1 MSIILNENK
10 IEIKALTTGGLKPE
24 AIAKQLKLKYETVKK
39 HMYRQK
45 LVADLPPKVI
55 VQKDYFKGRV
65 PGIIRRYIEDYPLAR
80 LDDIM
85 AACELTCHKTTLARY
100 LNNNGLGRTN
110 AKRNILLRNAN
121 RTKRIAFCTQMLQRT
136 DEELKRILWTDETMM
151 KAFPNG
157 EAVFY
162 RA

>member
-1 MSIILNENK
+1 MSIISNENK
-10 IEIKALTTGGLKPE
+10 IQIKALTTGGLKPA

-39 HMYRQK
+39 HVYRQK

-55 VQKDYFKGRV
+55 VQKGYFTGRV

-100 LNNNGLGRTN
+100 LNNNGLGGSRQS
-110 AKRNILLRNAN
+110 AIFYYGLS
-121 RTKRIAFCTQMLQRT
+121 I
-136 DEELKRILWTDETMM
+136 E
-151 KAFPNG
+151 PNNTFLHSNVASDRRG
-157 EAVFY
+157 A
-162 RA
+162 